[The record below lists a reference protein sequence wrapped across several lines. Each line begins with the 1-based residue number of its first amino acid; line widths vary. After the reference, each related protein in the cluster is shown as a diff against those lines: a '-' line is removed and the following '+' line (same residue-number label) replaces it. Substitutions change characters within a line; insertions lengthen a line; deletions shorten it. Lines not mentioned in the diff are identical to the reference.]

1 MENNLFKLEIPKKY
15 LDKFNRNST
24 LEVTKSSFSKNIN
37 IKLYEKVKPL
47 IDINKNMTNKQKLD
61 FPLFMSL
68 YTNKSAKKVTEETN
82 KSSINRKFVLK
93 NIKNYS
99 SNDILK
105 QNHNLIKNELVLPNA
120 QNFNGK
126 NRNENGLTNHV
137 NKPLNMN
144 IHNYLKQIKKF
155 EFQQARNLSNPLFKT
170 IDQNKLFKFNQR
182 PNPNIKLFKAKKFE
196 LSSIKNTKTYD
207 FEISKI
213 NHKKSF
219 FEEIKLTL
227 KKNNNRI
234 IEFSN
239 KLEND
244 KNDIKEDKINNNIIF
259 DNNNSENK
267 QVEEILEKENKS
279 ENKKNDNDK
288 EDNNEIKKNSTIEKI
303 IQEPITSNKKKKIS
317 SSVLNKENKNKTK
330 KLILDLKEQNT
341 LNLHDYLNQK
351 SEYSNTLNSGEE
363 LSTNKKN
370 IYQTNTQNKKAK
382 KVYQKYKF
390 LNKMK
395 EEILNNKKND
405 KIKSKIS
412 LNKEKMITNIKQQ
425 IDNMITTES
434 NKIIW
439 KNNLTLTTQEIQN
452 EMSYYCKEIYTN
464 KNELIK
470 YKKTYLILLK
480 RKLQFRFNCI
490 IGNVTRDYIYK
501 KYEFNQ
507 ASLTDKLKN
516 VEEKENNL
524 ISSFNEEHNI
534 SNYEKNNIQE
544 LNQNNES
551 NKKNSQYIFKIEKSK
566 NIKIS
571 YHKTKKSLIF
581 IQEMTLKSLPFYNE
595 NYVKFISG
603 LQNKTISKSNNNISR
618 RKYVMKTKFNFI
630 SKQNSLNPKLNERNN
645 IRKRLMKKNSS
656 FLKLG
661 TIRKN
666 INIQSK
672 QKSEIK
678 GSNFSILEQKDFFNK
693 IRPNKEN
700 GPVITVKDS
709 TNQHDKNEVNEID
722 SQLESIYFKLIKAV
736 YDGKNKFFINFFNQ
750 NKKILDINQI
760 VLEGNTL
767 LLLAVREGNYQ
778 ITKFL
783 CEENADVNIQNND
796 GNTALHYAIGKH
808 FYSIADILTMHG
820 AKEDLLN
827 LKGYSPWDCIEHA
840 VE

>member
-15 LDKFNRNST
+15 LDKINRNST
-24 LEVTKSSFSKNIN
+24 LDVTKSSFSKHIN

-47 IDINKNMTNKQKLD
+47 IEINKNMTNKQKLD

-82 KSSINRKFVLK
+82 KSSINRKFILK

-105 QNHNLIKNELVLPNA
+105 QNHSLIKNELVLPNA

-126 NRNENGLTNHV
+126 NRKENGLTNNA

-144 IHNYLKQIKKF
+144 IHNYLNQIKKF

-196 LSSIKNTKTYD
+196 LSNIKNTKTYD

-219 FEEIKLTL
+219 FEEIKFTL

-234 IEFSN
+234 IELSN
-239 KLEND
+239 KLQND
-244 KNDIKEDKINNNIIF
+244 NNDIKEDKINNNIIY
-259 DNNNSENK
+259 DHNSAENK
-267 QVEEILEKENKS
+267 QIEGILEKENKN
-279 ENKKNDNDK
+279 ENKKNDNEK
-288 EDNNEIKKNSTIEKI
+288 EENNEIKKNSTIEKI
-303 IQEPITSNKKKKIS
+303 IQEPITSNKNNKIS
-317 SSVLNKENKNKTK
+317 SIILNKENKNKKT
-330 KLILDLKEQNT
+330 ILNLKEQNS
-341 LNLHDYLNQK
+341 LNLHDYLDQK
-351 SEYSNTLNSGEE
+351 SEGSNTLNSGEE
-363 LSTNKKN
+363 FSTNIKN
-370 IYQTNTQNKKAK
+370 IYQTNTQNKKAQ
-382 KVYQKYKF
+382 KVYKKYKF

-395 EEILNNKKND
+395 EEISNTKHND

-412 LNKEKMITNIKQQ
+412 LNKEKMITNIKKE
-425 IDNMITTES
+425 IDNMIIKEN

-439 KNNLTLTTQEIQN
+439 QNNLTLTTQEIQN
-452 EMSYYCKEIYTN
+452 EMSYYCKEIFTN
-464 KNELIK
+464 KNEIIK

-507 ASLTDKLKN
+507 ASLSDKLKN
-516 VEEKENNL
+516 AEPKENNL
-524 ISSFNEEHNI
+524 IKSFKEEHNI

-551 NKKNSQYIFKIEKSK
+551 NIKNSQYIFKIEKSK

-595 NYVKFISG
+595 NYVKFISS
-603 LQNKTISKSNNNISR
+603 LQNKTISKSSNNNISR
-618 RKYVMKTKFNFI
+618 RKYIMKTKFKFI
-630 SKQNSLNPKLNERNN
+630 SKQNTLNPKINEKNS
-645 IRKRLMKKNSS
+645 IRKRLMKRNSS

-666 INIQSK
+666 LNIQSK

-693 IRPNKEN
+693 ARPNKEN
-700 GPVITVKDS
+700 GPVIAVKDS
-709 TNQHDKNEVNEID
+709 TIPHDKNEVNEID

-750 NKKILDINQI
+750 NKKIIDINQI

>member
-1 MENNLFKLEIPKKY
+1 MENNIFKLEIPKKY

-24 LEVTKSSFSKNIN
+24 LDVTKSSFSKNIN

-105 QNHNLIKNELVLPNA
+105 QNYNLIKNELVLPNA

-126 NRNENGLTNHV
+126 NRKENGLTNNV
-137 NKPLNMN
+137 NKLLNMN

-267 QVEEILEKENKS
+267 QFEEILEKENKS

-351 SEYSNTLNSGEE
+351 SEDSNTLNSGEE

-395 EEILNNKKND
+395 EEISNTKHND

-470 YKKTYLILLK
+470 YKKTYLM
-480 RKLQFRFNCI
+480 
-490 IGNVTRDYIYK
+490 YY
-501 KYEFNQ
+501 
-507 ASLTDKLKN
+507 
-516 VEEKENNL
+516 
-524 ISSFNEEHNI
+524 
-534 SNYEKNNIQE
+534 KNN
-544 LNQNNES
+544 NTS
-551 NKKNSQYIFKIEKSK
+551 YI
-566 NIKIS
+566 
-571 YHKTKKSLIF
+571 IF
-581 IQEMTLKSLPFYNE
+581 YLF
-595 NYVKFISG
+595 
-603 LQNKTISKSNNNISR
+603 
-618 RKYVMKTKFNFI
+618 
-630 SKQNSLNPKLNERNN
+630 
-645 IRKRLMKKNSS
+645 
-656 FLKLG
+656 
-661 TIRKN
+661 
-666 INIQSK
+666 
-672 QKSEIK
+672 
-678 GSNFSILEQKDFFNK
+678 
-693 IRPNKEN
+693 
-700 GPVITVKDS
+700 
-709 TNQHDKNEVNEID
+709 
-722 SQLESIYFKLIKAV
+722 
-736 YDGKNKFFINFFNQ
+736 
-750 NKKILDINQI
+750 
-760 VLEGNTL
+760 
-767 LLLAVREGNYQ
+767 
-778 ITKFL
+778 
-783 CEENADVNIQNND
+783 
-796 GNTALHYAIGKH
+796 
-808 FYSIADILTMHG
+808 
-820 AKEDLLN
+820 
-827 LKGYSPWDCIEHA
+827 
-840 VE
+840 